1 MVSRRATVT
10 TTNSSSSSS
19 NNNAKDKTKTIFFHK
34 LGANVLLHSVEVL
47 LRQPQL
53 LGDVA
58 VPAAVALR
66 NALDKRAPVLRPQL
80 DEVVEAGRLHV
91 GGADALLSKVDEL
104 VAGDFGADAGEHVVA
119 DGVIGGRAGEVVEQT
134 CENASTIAAGWLFVF
149 FVYVS

>member
-1 MVSRRATVT
+1 MHKT
-10 TTNSSSSSS
+10 TTTTTTRPFSSP
-19 NNNAKDKTKTIFFHK
+19 K

-58 VPAAVALR
+58 VPAAIALR

-91 GGADALLSKVDEL
+91 GGADALLGKVDEL
-104 VAGDFGADAGEHVVA
+104 VAGYFGADAGEHVVA
-119 DGVIGGRAGEVVEQT
+119 DGVVGGRAGEVVEQT
-134 CENASTIAAGWLFVF
+134 GENASTIAAGWSL
-149 FVYVS
+149 